1 MSMMTTNPFVS
12 LESATNITGNNRS
25 WDMGVKSGGLRKLSS
40 IEVPD
45 RFLNRLPFDITIMN
59 TLINGDGL
67 IKGQKFTIAAPKGS
81 GKTTFLLAGLQSLT
95 KANVGI
101 RCAYISNEEC
111 VEQLAYSATRLNCL
125 DVMADN
131 MTDIDEIAELMKR
144 LDVIVI
150 DSVAGL
156 TCSHIR
162 SPQLRDEYALNTLC
176 KAATS
181 NECSVF
187 FIQHFTKAGTAKG
200 NSGWSHAVDTC
211 INIYKMDPEEYGEN
225 VRLFE
230 VEKNRFGSGAEIMLR
245 MTKNGFDYDNPVSE
259 KTSSDSTPGATGV
272 YIKAKRAD
280 TQAILRVIRDHNTDG
295 GAKLQD
301 FGKLNI
307 DMGRVERLLK
317 ELSGRG
323 MIVQTGGGK
332 GQSKESKRWL
342 LGDTEDD
349 DFGDEA

>member
-1 MSMMTTNPFVS
+1 MNSPFVA
-12 LESATNITGNNRS
+12 LAQPENTTKRA
-25 WDMGVKSGGLRKLSS
+25 WDMGMNSGGLRKLSS

-45 RFLNRLPFDITIMN
+45 RFIERMAFGIDVFNKLF
-59 TLINGDGL
+59 NGDGL
-67 IKGQKFTIAAPKGS
+67 IAGQRITVAAPRGS
-81 GKTTFLLAGLQSLT
+81 GKTTFLLAGLQSLVT
-95 KANVGI
+95 TNIGLKA
-101 RCAYISNEEC
+101 AYISNEEC
-111 VEQLAYSATRLNCL
+111 VEQLAYTATRINCL
-125 DVMADN
+125 DVPADN
-131 MTDIDEIAELMKR
+131 MTDIDQIAELMKS
-144 LDVIVI
+144 LDVIVL

-162 SPQLRDEYALNTLC
+162 SPQLREEYALNTLC
-176 KAATS
+176 QAAQQ
-181 NECSVF
+181 NECTTI
-187 FIQHFTKAGTAKG
+187 FIQHFTKDGKEKG
-200 NSGWSHAVDTC
+200 NSGWGHAVDTC
-211 INIYKMDPEEYGEN
+211 MSIYKMDAEEYGEN

-230 VEKNRFGSGAEIMLR
+230 VDKNRFGSGAEIMLR

-280 TQAILRVIRDHNTDG
+280 TLAILNVVRDHNTDG

-301 FGKLNI
+301 FGKLDI

-317 ELSGRG
+317 ELVSRG
-323 MIVQTGGGK
+323 KLCQTGGGK
-332 GQSKESKRWL
+332 GQTKESKRWL